1 MHTHSL
7 ANSPINLPLLG
18 VSSIPEVFQY
28 DLTALYGNE
37 IYVESK
43 ENDCAGPGSVQNGSV
58 LTVPPLEVAVRC
70 VILVAT
76 DGLYDMMCNDKAVE
90 IAFSHW
96 GDPNAAAEEMIET
109 TGTFFHFFY
118 DYY

>member
-76 DGLYDMMCNDKAVE
+76 DGLYDMMSNDKAVE

-109 TGTFFHFFY
+109 TGTFFCLFL
-118 DYY
+118 